1 MGNGGKLL
9 YQKEGFEI
17 YDNDI
22 DLAIN
27 TACKALNIQN
37 LVNENQTRWKAVLT
51 YDGRL
56 LFPERQILKDHTK
69 PLYYTGRYYQN
80 CNRYDI
86 ELLLVLCDYYIFLSY
101 KFNKVISIIG
111 FSLLANIDYRLIYG
125 WNTYYKNNMDNI
137 GNDNSI
143 VSVRG
148 YEIYRRLSYQRED
161 NLKDK
166 AIDNGNVMGIFQVGR
181 REYAWD
187 MPGVR
192 EAAFTPALSVD
203 DLPRLDKPQNIDYI
217 DDKTQDIE

>member
-1 MGNGGKLL
+1 MGNNGKLL
-9 YQKEGFEI
+9 YQKENYEI

-22 DLAIN
+22 DLAID

-51 YDGRL
+51 YAGQM
-56 LFPERQILKDHTK
+56 LFPDRDILKDHTK
-69 PLYYTGRYYQN
+69 PLYYTGRYYLD

-86 ELLLVLCDYYIFLSY
+86 EMLLALCDYYIFLSY

-111 FSLLANIDYRLIYG
+111 FSLLANIDYRLVYG
-125 WNTYYKNNMDNI
+125 WNTYYNNNIDNI
-137 GNDNSI
+137 NNNSI

-148 YEIYRRLSYQRED
+148 YEIYRRLTYQRED

-181 REYAWD
+181 REYQWD

-192 EAAFTPALSVD
+192 EATFTPALGAA
-203 DLPRLDKPQNIDYI
+203 DLPRLDKPQDVVYD
-217 DDKTQDIE
+217 DDKTQDID

>member
-1 MGNGGKLL
+1 MGNNGKLL
-9 YQKEGFEI
+9 YQKENYEI

-22 DLAIN
+22 DLAID

-51 YDGRL
+51 YAGQM
-56 LFPERQILKDHTK
+56 LFPDRDILKDHTK
-69 PLYYTGRYYQN
+69 PLYYTGRYYRD

-86 ELLLVLCDYYIFLSY
+86 EMLLALCDYYIFLSY

-111 FSLLANIDYRLIYG
+111 FSLLANIDYRLVYG
-125 WNTYYKNNMDNI
+125 WNTYYNNNIDNI
-137 GNDNSI
+137 NNNSI

-148 YEIYRRLSYQRED
+148 YEIYRRLTYQRED

-181 REYAWD
+181 REYQWD

-192 EAAFTPALSVD
+192 EATFAPALGAA
-203 DLPRLDKPQNIDYI
+203 DLPRLDKPQDVVYD
-217 DDKTQDIE
+217 DDKTQDID